1 MWKFP
6 GSKLDSSAKKSC
18 IASVSSLPLWF
29 TAIGGMD
36 DDAEFY
42 IPPEKDLTGTVFS
55 DPNFFRFFP
64 VLNHATVMRYFE
76 ASPFYEQ
83 SYNLNSRT
91 FSDSYL
97 QRSLTHARKASS
109 NSEFDSF

>member
-1 MWKFP
+1 MRR
-6 GSKLDSSAKKSC
+6 KLRLSLENLWIVPYLRLDFGTTKICS
-18 IASVSSLPLWF
+18 ASVSSLPLWF
-29 TAIGGMD
+29 TSIGGMD

-91 FSDSYL
+91 I
-97 QRSLTHARKASS
+97 KAIYIPI
-109 NSEFDSF
+109 